1 MDTLDD
7 FLRSHV
13 WNSIIKKELQNR
25 YDVTLR
31 QLLTPL
37 HERPKPYSDELL
49 RGKLEELRF
58 MLSNWQQT
66 LEESAANLRLNQEGI

>member
-13 WNSIIKKELQNR
+13 WNAIIKKELQNR
-25 YDVTLR
+25 YDVALR
-31 QLLTPL
+31 QLLTAPT
-37 HERPKPYSDELL
+37 ERPKGYSDDHI
-49 RGKLEELRF
+49 RGRIEELNF
-58 MLSNWQQT
+58 MLTNWQQT